1 VCDPLF
7 VCSAIWRRRCSAVAA
22 PLHLLPFLSRCTQS
36 QREEEGEALPQM
48 NDGQLTTHPEPDS
61 TPFRVHLMTRAGRV
75 MRARTFPRGVLS
87 PRRIASRGGQ
97 ASFPGSP
104 KLGLMA
110 VSYGLVL

>member
-1 VCDPLF
+1 
-7 VCSAIWRRRCSAVAA
+7 
-22 PLHLLPFLSRCTQS
+22 
-36 QREEEGEALPQM
+36 M